1 MTDCVT
7 LWIGDRLGLVE
18 RACLR
23 SVVRHGHSLALYCY
37 GPPANVPEGVEV
49 RDASF
54 ILPESAIFRHKSGSV
69 GPFSDWFRYE
79 IQRRGL
85 GTWVDTDIYL
95 LKTLDMKAPTLF
107 GEQQPGMINN
117 AILRLPHDS
126 PVVRE
131 LLRPFEEKTTPSWLP
146 ARDYYPERIRE
157 WLAGG
162 VDLSRLRWGTTG
174 PHGLTAVARK
184 FAIASAALPP
194 QVFYPVPWW
203 KADWIASPD
212 VALGDV
218 VTADSVAIHLWNE
231 CIRGLKDAPAPPG
244 SFLARLQ
251 REGE

>member
-23 SVVRHGHSLALYCY
+23 SVVRQGHSLALYCY
-37 GPPANVPEGVEV
+37 GRPQNVPEGVEV
-49 RDASF
+49 HDASA
-54 ILPESAIFRHKSGSV
+54 ILPQTAIFRHTSGSV

-85 GTWVDTDIYL
+85 GIWVDTDIYL
-95 LKTLDMKAPTLF
+95 LRPLDVQRPTLF

-117 AILRLPHDS
+117 AILRLPPDS
-126 PVVRE
+126 PVVGE
-131 LLRPFEEKTTPSWLP
+131 LLRTFEKKTTPRWLP

-157 WLAGG
+157 WMAGG

-174 PHGLTAVARK
+174 PHGLTALARK
-184 FAIASAALPP
+184 FGIASAALPAEI
-194 QVFYPVPWW
+194 FYPVPWW
-203 KADWIASPD
+203 KAEWIGSPD
-212 VALGDV
+212 VALDDV
-218 VTADSVAIHLWNE
+218 LTPATVAIHLWNE
-231 CIRGLKDAPAPPG
+231 CIRGLKDQPAPAR
-244 SFLARLQ
+244 SFLHRLQ